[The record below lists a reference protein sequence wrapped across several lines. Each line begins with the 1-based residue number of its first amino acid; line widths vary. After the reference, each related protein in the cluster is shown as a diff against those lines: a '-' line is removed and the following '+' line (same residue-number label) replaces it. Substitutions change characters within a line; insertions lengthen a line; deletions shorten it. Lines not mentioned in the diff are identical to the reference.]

1 MRERVELARIPDLG
15 GFAPQNDHVLQPF
28 VDMEYALLRQQAQH
42 GQWVSQQARQARL
55 AQIEQDYQRDSQAL
69 MPH

>member
-1 MRERVELARIPDLG
+1 
-15 GFAPQNDHVLQPF
+15 
-28 VDMEYALLRQQAQH
+28 VDMQYVLLRQQSQH

-69 MPH
+69 SPH